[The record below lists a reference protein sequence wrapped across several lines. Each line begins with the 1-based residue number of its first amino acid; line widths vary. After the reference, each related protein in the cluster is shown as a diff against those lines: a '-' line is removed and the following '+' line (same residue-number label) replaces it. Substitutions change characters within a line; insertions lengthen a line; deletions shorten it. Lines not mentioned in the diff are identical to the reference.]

1 MNKTKSSIKVF
12 VCSGLALLMGLCA
25 FTACNHEDTDMGL
38 NLNDPEALYNGT
50 LCDTLTVTAYTCRED
65 SMTTSNYQNGVIGV
79 LQNSVF
85 GKTEAVMY
93 TQAALSATG
102 GINFTSDV
110 IDSVVLS
117 LAITDFF
124 STTAKDSNYVYT
136 ARMRVIPL
144 ADPMY
149 VDSTYYACSD
159 VQCLR
164 MVYFDSVLRIKV
176 TDTAVHL
183 KLNSGIRSIFEN
195 RSYSNNDDFQS
206 ALHGLKIILEPEGAD
221 ADNMMM
227 TINYAA
233 SYTGLSVHYH
243 SNNDTLPLKYT
254 YVFSGASAAHFNGY
268 RHTNYASPLSVF
280 NTNVKDSVQGT
291 QKLYLQPLGGTFV
304 KMRFPTLKQWSAQ
317 HPNAVV
323 HHAQIILPVADESS
337 ALGEKAARVLC
348 YKYQSD
354 GKVTFIPDMMDALLN
369 GGFDGNYDKDKKQY
383 RMRVSRQIQQA
394 VTSPE
399 TDYGLAVYIDAR
411 RISAKQVILAGTDKT
426 LAKHVKLEIIYT
438 ETK

>member
-1 MNKTKSSIKVF
+1 MNKTRSSIKVL

-25 FTACNHEDTDMGL
+25 FTACTNEDTDMGL
-38 NLNDPEALYNGT
+38 NLNDPTAVYNGT
-50 LCDTLTVTAYTCRED
+50 LCDTLSIEAYTCRED
-65 SMTTSNYQNGVIGV
+65 SMTTSNYLNGVIGV

-85 GKTEAVMY
+85 GKTEAVIY
-93 TQAALSATG
+93 TQAALSTTG

-124 STTAKDSNYVYT
+124 STDTKDSNYVYT

-144 ADPMY
+144 ADDMY

-164 MVYFDSVLRIKV
+164 MIYFDSVVRIKV

-183 KLNSGIRSIFEN
+183 KLNSGIRSIFDN
-195 RSYSNNDDFQS
+195 KSYANNEEFQS

-233 SYTGLSVHYH
+233 AYTGLAVHYH
-243 SNNDTLPLKYT
+243 SDNDTLPLNYT
-254 YVFSGASAAHFNGY
+254 FVFSGTSAAHFNGY

-280 NTNVKDSVQGT
+280 NTNVKDSVQGSR
-291 QKLYLQPLGGTFV
+291 KLYLQPLGGTFL

-323 HHAQIILPVADESS
+323 HHAQIILPVADESA
-337 ALGEKAARVLC
+337 ALGEKAQRVLC

-354 GKVTFIPDMMDALLN
+354 GKVTLIPDMMDALLS
-369 GGFDGNYDKDKKQY
+369 GGFDGNYDKTKNQY

-394 VTSPE
+394 VSNPAN
-399 TDYGLAVYIDAR
+399 DYGLAVYIDAR
-411 RISAKQVILAGTDKT
+411 RTSAKQVILGGTDKT
-426 LAKHVKLEIIYT
+426 LPNHVKLEIIYT